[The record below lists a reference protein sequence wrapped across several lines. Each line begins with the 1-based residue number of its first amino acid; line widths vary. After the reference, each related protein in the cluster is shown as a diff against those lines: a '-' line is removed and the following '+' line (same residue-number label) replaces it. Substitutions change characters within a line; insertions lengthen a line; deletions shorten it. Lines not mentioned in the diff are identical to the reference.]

1 MRKDRL
7 YFLTVLAITLIFV
20 FLAIVTAQYFI
31 KASANQLIE
40 IQVESSKREANEIS
54 KMLDFQLENKID
66 KEKII
71 QNLQNAISGSNS
83 NTWFITV
90 FNWSGQ
96 KICDPDITKIG
107 QSINSNPDLL
117 LSLSEKNNSDD
128 LYELLINNSHK
139 SDEYI
144 SEIIYIAPTKNS
156 DLIVAANVNVNGIEI
171 QMKNLS
177 YKFYMIFFIMG
188 ILAVILSSISVRII
202 GSRYEKELELKN
214 SDLTSELL
222 NLSKLNTDL
231 VSYKEK
237 IGMLDDGEES
247 DEIVEKNKERILT
260 YMRNELVP
268 VLIKDII
275 YVYTEN
281 TITYVV
287 NIDGKKSTSNS
298 SLDEMYASF
307 NPSLF
312 FRANRQFIISIS
324 AIDKIIRYGNSQL
337 KIVLNS
343 KTSEEIIISK
353 NKAAEFKQWLNA

>member
-1 MRKDRL
+1 M
-7 YFLTVLAITLIFV
+7 

-71 QNLQNAISGSNS
+71 QNLQNTISGSNS

-144 SEIIYIAPTKNS
+144 SEMAPYFWNVKENYQ
-156 DLIVAANVNVNGIEI
+156 ANFDYHINKTNKYLDIP
-171 QMKNLS
+171 
-177 YKFYMIFFIMG
+177 Y
-188 ILAVILSSISVRII
+188 
-202 GSRYEKELELKN
+202 LKN
-214 SDLTSELL
+214 QQVVFTHKLQGRKVVFTL
-222 NLSKLNTDL
+222 NAVLSGK
-231 VSYKEK
+231 V
-237 IGMLDDGEES
+237 
-247 DEIVEKNKERILT
+247 
-260 YMRNELVP
+260 
-268 VLIKDII
+268 DII
-275 YVYTEN
+275 Y
-281 TITYVV
+281 
-287 NIDGKKSTSNS
+287 
-298 SLDEMYASF
+298 
-307 NPSLF
+307 NPK
-312 FRANRQFIISIS
+312 RNMFI
-324 AIDKIIRYGNSQL
+324 YN
-337 KIVLNS
+337 N
-343 KTSEEIIISK
+343 
-353 NKAAEFKQWLNA
+353 